1 VRKVRFERAAVRW
14 LGKLLLEKPMPFAL
28 AVRCVELVAELRG
41 PSAETAGKALTALV
55 RN

>member
-1 VRKVRFERAAVRW
+1 LF
-14 LGKLLLEKPMPFAL
+14 LEKPLPFAL

-41 PSAETAGKALTALV
+41 PTPEPAAKALTALV